1 MDQKGRVSNY
11 DDLLSCI
18 IRRDFV
24 LQRGNMTVLRQL
36 LKAGAPAWVQ
46 NRDVHNFMSEIG
58 RPGPAWLPRTA
69 EYRR

>member
-1 MDQKGRVSNY
+1 MPSEPENRSVRLRMDQKGRVSNY

-24 LQRGNMTVLRQL
+24 LQRGNM
-36 LKAGAPAWVQ
+36 
-46 NRDVHNFMSEIG
+46 NNFMSEIG